1 MYGRE
6 MMLFREHMR
15 KMHFEKHF
23 SKFHRNKVLHVG
35 RIITCVGI
43 GQGLIV
49 WIAALWKGAGGPGTE
64 AEGGSAIKL
73 TMYCDA

>member
-15 KMHFEKHF
+15 KIHFEKHF

-35 RIITCVGI
+35 RIITCVSI

-49 WIAALWKGAGGPGTE
+49 WIAALWKGTGAE
-64 AEGGSAIKL
+64 AEGGSAVKVNYVL
-73 TMYCDA
+73 